1 MRWGWGG
8 SEAFHNLP
16 WGCAIVSLCY
26 YTCLR
31 GKTSDFCFSAASI
44 FHSMAESVAELF
56 LTSFQAHREERAYG
70 QRHGYRMEWFTYGQV
85 LEMTFWFC
93 RELESREISKGDRVM
108 LWGENCAEWVAAF
121 FGCALRGVVVVP
133 MDDGASPDFVVRVSG
148 RVEAKLWVCSPRHA
162 AEHARIGSPVPVIAL
177 ENVRIPA
184 LSLQEAQGQGRGTRD
199 QSSPPP
205 TDVAIERDDIL
216 QIVFTSGTTAE
227 PKGVVITHGNVL
239 ANIAPLE
246 REMQRYLK
254 YERWVHPVRFL
265 NLLPLSHVF
274 GQFLGMFLPPL
285 LGGTVIFQE
294 ELKPSEI
301 VSTIRRERVS
311 VLVSVP
317 RVLQSLKQKI
327 ERDLEDRYPE
337 SGGKVEDFLRRFRSS
352 EGKHFLLRWWIFRAV
367 RRQFGWK
374 FWAFICGG
382 AALDAEI
389 EEFWGRLGYATIQGY
404 GLTET
409 TSLISVNHPFK
420 LGKGSIGK
428 VLPGREVK
436 LAEDGEIMIRGGGV
450 AAGYWNGGR
459 QQAVVDEVTNK
470 DGWYRTG
477 DVGALDEA
485 GNLYFK
491 GRKKEVIVTPGG
503 LNIYPE
509 DLEAALRRQPEVRD
523 CVVIG
528 IERGG
533 NAEPCAVVVL
543 RDDVRDHKSVKAVV
557 ERANQ
562 LLAEF
567 QRMRMWV
574 QWPQKDFPRTSTQK
588 PRRNLIAEFA
598 AGQILQAGKKDV
610 ASNSQVMELIGRIT
624 GRSVNGVNAEA
635 TLDFD
640 LSSDLGLSSL
650 DRVELI
656 GALEDRYQVDL
667 SETGL
672 SAARTVGDVERML
685 SGGVRPRVEYHYP
698 LWVLRWPV
706 TWLRWLAHYLLMR
719 PAMML
724 LGRPRIEGRENLRG
738 WKGPLLVVCNHI
750 SDVDVGFVQAALP
763 ARLGNRIATA
773 TRGEDLE
780 ALRTPAPGRSFFGR
794 IYFRTIYDR
803 TRWLLGVSLLNLFP
817 LPREAGF
824 RQSFAYAG
832 EAVDRGYS
840 VLVFPEGRH
849 TVDGKMNSF
858 RAGIGLLTN
867 NLGIPV
873 LPVRIEGL
881 FEVKQA
887 GRKFARP
894 GEIRVRIGRPMN
906 FATGSDPGQIAED
919 LQRAVEAL

>member
-1 MRWGWGG
+1 
-8 SEAFHNLP
+8 
-16 WGCAIVSLCY
+16 
-26 YTCLR
+26 
-31 GKTSDFCFSAASI
+31 
-44 FHSMAESVAELF
+44 MAESLAEFF
-56 LTSFQAHREERAYG
+56 LTNFRAHRDERAYG
-70 QRHGYRMEWFTYGQV
+70 QRCGYRMQWFTYGDV
-85 LEMTFWFC
+85 LEMALSFA
-93 RELESREISKGDRVM
+93 RDLEARGIGKGERVM
-108 LWGENCAEWVAAF
+108 LWGENCAEWVAVF
-121 FGCALRGVVVVP
+121 LGCALRGVVVVP
-133 MDDGASPDFVVRVSG
+133 MDDGASEDFAARVSG
-148 RVEAKLWVCSPRHA
+148 QVGAQLWVCSRRHA
-162 AEHARIGSPVPVIAL
+162 RESVAVSVIAL
-177 ENVRIPA
+177 EEIKVPA
-184 LSLQEAQGQGRGTRD
+184 LSQRTRQGLGTLTDSDLAIGR
-199 QSSPPP
+199 
-205 TDVAIERDDIL
+205 EDIL

-246 REMQRYLK
+246 REMQAYLK

-301 VSTIRRERVS
+301 VGTIRRERIS

-327 ERDLEDRYPE
+327 ERDLED
-337 SGGKVEDFLRRFRSS
+337 GGKIEDFRRRFRTA
-352 EGKHFLLRWWIFRAV
+352 EGKHFLRRWWIFRSI
-367 RRQFGWK
+367 RRRFGWK

-382 AALDAEI
+382 AALDAET
-389 EEFWGRLGYATIQGY
+389 EQFWDRLGYAAIQGY

-436 LAEDGEIMIRGGGV
+436 LADDGEILIRGGGV
-450 AAGYWNGGR
+450 AAGYWDKGGER
-459 QQAVVDEVTNK
+459 AAGNVKGGDEVTDK

-491 GRKKEVIVTPGG
+491 GRKKEVIVTPAG

-509 DLEAALRRQPEVRD
+509 DLEAALRRQPEVKD
-523 CVVIG
+523 CVVVG

-533 NAEPCAVVVL
+533 NAEPCAVVI
-543 RDDVRDHKSVKAVV
+543 VRDGARVASVV

-562 LLAEF
+562 SLAEF

-574 QWPQKDFPRTSTQK
+574 EWPQEDFPRTSTQK
-588 PRRNLIAEFA
+588 PRRKLLAEFA
-598 AGQILQAGKKDV
+598 AREILQSGGKGDGGEEE
-610 ASNSQVMELIGRIT
+610 SPVMELIARIT
-624 GRSVNGVNAEA
+624 GRSVAGLKGDAGLNSE
-635 TLDFD
+635 
-640 LSSDLGLSSL
+640 LGLSSL

-656 GALEDRYQVDL
+656 SALEDRYQVDL
-667 SETGL
+667 SETRF

-685 SGGVRPRVEYHYP
+685 RGKPAERAEYHYP
-698 LWVLRWPV
+698 SWVLKWPV
-706 TWLRWLAHYLLMR
+706 TWARFLVHY
-719 PAMML
+719 L
-724 LGRPRIEGRENLRG
+724 LGRPAMILLGWPRIDGRENLRG
-738 WKGPLLVVCNHI
+738 WSGPLLVVCNHI
-750 SDVDVGFVQAALP
+750 VDVDFAFVQAALP
-763 ARLGNRIATA
+763 ARLRTRIAIA

-780 ALRTPAPGRSFFGR
+780 ALHTPAASRGFFGR
-794 IYFRTIYDR
+794 IYDR
-803 TRWLLGVSLLNLFP
+803 TKWVLGVSLLNLFP

-832 EAVDRGYS
+832 QAVDGGYS

-849 TVDGKMNSF
+849 TADGKINPF
-858 RAGIGLLTN
+858 RAGIGLLAM

-873 LPVRIEGL
+873 LPMRIEGL
-881 FEVKQA
+881 FEVKQT

-894 GEIRVRIGRPMN
+894 GKICVRIGQPMK
-906 FATGSDPGQIAED
+906 FAAGSDPAQIAQE
-919 LQRAVEAL
+919 LQSAVEVL